1 MPTPVSSARQ
11 CLTDE
16 AARALDDAVSV
27 ARRRSHSQTTS
38 LHAVSALLALPAST
52 LRDACARVRSSA
64 YLPRL
69 QFRALELC
77 VSVSLD
83 RLPSSKVKSLEDEP
97 PVSNSLMAAIKR
109 SQANQRRHPETFHFY
124 QTHQQMHGS
133 QSSLSC
139 IKVELK
145 HFILSILDDPIVS
158 RVFGDAG
165 FHSTDIKIAV
175 LHPQT
180 VSGFQKRFPPIFLRN
195 LPDSNVSRSRI
206 NFPFAV
212 DQGEEDF
219 KRIGLVLVKKAS
231 RNPLLIGASADTV
244 VTGFMDSLKIGKG
257 SFLPSEVEGFGV
269 VDVKSEIREFG
280 CGNLSED
287 LMNLKIK
294 EVRDKVESCRNCG
307 LIVNFGDLNV
317 FLDDASMKHV
327 VLQLTDLV
335 KVAGEKLWLIGS
347 VGSYDIYM
355 KILAKFPDLE
365 KDWDLNLVPITSS
378 KLKSSLM
385 GSFVPFGGFFAA
397 QTELDHSPS
406 SKPEPSATRCNLC
419 NEKYEQEVSVMLKGG
434 KAVSVSDQ
442 DPTRLASW
450 LQVVPESGST
460 EADKDHGGLL
470 TARITG
476 LQRKWSDIC
485 HRLHHNTPPQLDG
498 FNIRA
503 RIPFR
508 PEPNR
513 GEVIQISSQDSN
525 LSTPVD
531 FFARTSSSPTI
542 PIATDLGLGPPVR
555 EARLQIFNGPG
566 SNERDYKQLYR
577 TLADKVGYQHDSI
590 RAISQT
596 ITRVQNGPARR
607 CVWFTFSGPDLAGKK
622 KICSAL
628 AEAVFGSSKSLISI
642 DLNFESQTGQPG
654 EPDQLGS
661 VFNSQCVNFS
671 DPLFRGKT
679 VMEFIAEELTK
690 KPQLVVLLENIDKA
704 DFVTKDNLS
713 RAVKTGKLSDSC
725 GRETRITDAIF
736 VLTPS
741 NNNEENGKEF
751 LSYSEERILN
761 ARALQMRISVEKTE
775 PGNSSLLIL
784 PKDSVLR
791 NPELSKKRKIAEIG
805 SFDIMGPK
813 VKKLKSC
820 FDLNLPL
827 DETEE
832 SDNDSGSETKESWL
846 DEVLDQVDEK
856 VVFEPFDFDSRAE
869 KLLKD
874 ISKCF
879 EKSFGRNVVLEIDNE
894 VMVQILA
901 SSWVSNENGGVENWI
916 ESVLYRG
923 FMDVKVKENVDNECV
938 VKLVVIEGVKIED
951 DDALC
956 ACLPSRIMVK

>member
-52 LRDACARVRSSA
+52 LRDACAHARSSA
-64 YLPRL
+64 YSPRL

-83 RLPSSKVKSLEDEP
+83 RLPSSKAKSLEDEP

-124 QTHQQMHGS
+124 QMHQQIHGS

-180 VSGFQKRFPPIFLRN
+180 VSGFQKRFPPIFLCN
-195 LPDSNVSRSRI
+195 LPDSNVGRSGI

-212 DQGEEDF
+212 DQGDGDF
-219 KRIGLVLVKKAS
+219 KRIGLVLVKKES

-244 VTGFMDSLKIGKG
+244 VTGFTDSLKMGKG
-257 SFLPSEVEGFGV
+257 GFLPSEVEGLGV
-269 VDVKSEIREFG
+269 VDIKSEIREFG

-287 LMNLKIK
+287 LMDLKMK
-294 EVRDKVESCRNCG
+294 EVKDKVESCKNCG

-327 VLQLTDLV
+327 VLQLSNLV
-335 KVAGEKLWLIGS
+335 KALGEKLWLIGS
-347 VGSYDIYM
+347 VGSYDAYM
-355 KILAKFPDLE
+355 KISAKFPDLE

-397 QTELDHSPS
+397 QTELEHSSS
-406 SKPEPSATRCNLC
+406 SKPEPSATRCNVC
-419 NEKYEQEVSVMLKGG
+419 NEKYEQDVSVMLKGG

-450 LQVVPESGST
+450 LQVPESDST
-460 EADKDHGGLL
+460 EADKDQGGLL

-485 HRLHHNTPPQLDG
+485 HRLHHNLPPQPDG

-508 PEPNR
+508 PEPNK
-513 GEVIQISSQDSN
+513 GEAIQISSQDSN
-525 LSTPVD
+525 LSPPVD

-542 PIATDLGLGPPVR
+542 SITTDLGLGPIPPSH

-566 SNERDYKQLYR
+566 SNEKDYKQLYR
-577 TLADKVGYQHDSI
+577 ALADKVGYQHDSI
-590 RAISQT
+590 RAVSQT
-596 ITRVQNGPARR
+596 ITRVRNGPARR
-607 CVWFTFSGPDLAGKK
+607 CVWFTFSGPDPVGKK

-628 AEAVFGSSKSLISI
+628 AEVVFGSSKSLISI

-654 EPDQLGS
+654 QLGS
-661 VFNSQCVNFS
+661 VFNSQSVNFS

-690 KPQLVVLLENIDKA
+690 KPQLVILLENIDKA

-736 VLTPS
+736 VLTLS
-741 NNNEENGKEF
+741 NNNKEENGKEF

-761 ARALQMRISVEKTE
+761 AKALQMRIAVEKTE

-791 NPELSKKRKIAEIG
+791 NPELSKKRKIAEIS

-869 KLLKD
+869 KILKD
-874 ISKCF
+874 ISKYF
-879 EKSFGRNVVLEIDNE
+879 EKSLGRNVVLEIDNE

-901 SSWVSNENGGVENWI
+901 SSWVSNEVGGVENWI

-956 ACLPSRIMVK
+956 VCLPSRIMVK